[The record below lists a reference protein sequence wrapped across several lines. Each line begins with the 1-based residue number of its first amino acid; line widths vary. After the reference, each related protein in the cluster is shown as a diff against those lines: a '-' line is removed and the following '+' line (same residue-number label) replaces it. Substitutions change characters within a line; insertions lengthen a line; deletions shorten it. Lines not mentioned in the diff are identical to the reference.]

1 MMGGLEKMK
10 IIIDTNLWISFLLKG
25 KVYKDLL
32 EILASEKTTLISSQL
47 SINEFTSVATRP
59 KFKRYISEKQI
70 NSVIGFILQNSQI
83 YSLRNIPSRCRDP
96 KDDYL
101 LELAVVSDAN
111 FLLTIGDDDLLS
123 MRNIGKCKIISV
135 SECKLYLTTA

>member
-1 MMGGLEKMK
+1 MK

-59 KFKRYISEKQI
+59 KF
-70 NSVIGFILQNSQI
+70 
-83 YSLRNIPSRCRDP
+83 
-96 KDDYL
+96 
-101 LELAVVSDAN
+101 
-111 FLLTIGDDDLLS
+111 
-123 MRNIGKCKIISV
+123 
-135 SECKLYLTTA
+135 

>member
-1 MMGGLEKMK
+1 MKRSRREGKHSMMGGLEKMK

-59 KFKRYISEKQI
+59 KF
-70 NSVIGFILQNSQI
+70 
-83 YSLRNIPSRCRDP
+83 
-96 KDDYL
+96 
-101 LELAVVSDAN
+101 
-111 FLLTIGDDDLLS
+111 
-123 MRNIGKCKIISV
+123 
-135 SECKLYLTTA
+135 

>member
-59 KFKRYISEKQI
+59 KF
-70 NSVIGFILQNSQI
+70 
-83 YSLRNIPSRCRDP
+83 
-96 KDDYL
+96 
-101 LELAVVSDAN
+101 
-111 FLLTIGDDDLLS
+111 
-123 MRNIGKCKIISV
+123 
-135 SECKLYLTTA
+135 